1 MIKSIKIEMDGE
13 NSFSI
18 SDPNGISPDLLKI
31 ASGFIKKEIDAA
43 KPAPATVETK

>member
-18 SDPNGISPDLLKI
+18 SDPTGIGADLLKI
-31 ASGFIKKEIDAA
+31 AVGFVKKEIEAQ
-43 KPAPATVETK
+43 KPQVETKG